1 MKKLVVILISVTLFW
16 GVNLYGQEQDYI
28 ELAKLTV
35 EEFTCSVTD
44 LNANYYG
51 LSSPDL
57 LKTVRPGDPVIHY
70 AVGLNSLKE
79 YTSDMDPEKII
90 TEMGYVTVPLVNPET
105 GKVETF
111 VMLSRIEGNYRPAGM
126 GQAPYSMN
134 FMILTKRAELP
145 KDARLIRIPALNMAY
160 IGMSMNDTLKLIPIL
175 NKDQMEFIPEPASLI
190 FDELGRQVKDL
201 KEDVPH

>member
-1 MKKLVVILISVTLFW
+1 MKKIVVILISITLIW
-16 GVNLYGQEQDYI
+16 GANLYGQNQDYM
-28 ELAKLTV
+28 ELARRTL
-35 EEFTCSVTD
+35 EEFSYSVTD
-44 LNANYYG
+44 QNAKYYG
-51 LSSPDL
+51 LSSPDV
-57 LKTVRPGDPVIHY
+57 LKTVKPGDPVIHY

-79 YTSDMDPEKII
+79 YTADMDPEKII

-111 VMLSRIEGNYRPAGM
+111 VMLSRIEGKFQPAGM

-134 FMILTKRAELP
+134 FMVLTKRAEVP

-160 IGMSMNDTLKLIPIL
+160 IGMTMNDTLKLIPIL
-175 NKDQMEFIPEPASLI
+175 NKDQMEFIPEPASMI
-190 FDELGRQVKDL
+190 FEELGRQVKDL